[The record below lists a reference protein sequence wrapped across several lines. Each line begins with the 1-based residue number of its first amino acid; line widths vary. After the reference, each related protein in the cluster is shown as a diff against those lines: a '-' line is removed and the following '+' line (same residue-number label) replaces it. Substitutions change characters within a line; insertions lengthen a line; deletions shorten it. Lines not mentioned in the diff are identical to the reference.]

1 MGYFSKLKKQA
12 GKYLDK
18 PDITRIH
25 KAYLLAERAHQHQK
39 RQSGEP
45 YITHP
50 VAVATSL
57 AELELDTETI
67 IAALLHDVIEDT
79 PVAKNEILE
88 EFGPS
93 VAQLV
98 DGVSKL
104 TQISFA
110 NKAEAHAE
118 NFRKM
123 VLAMAKDLRVILVK
137 LADRL
142 HNMQTLGGVSPQKRR
157 RVARETLDIYIP
169 LANRL
174 GMHKLRVQLED
185 LCFAAIY
192 PQRER
197 ILRRSVKQVRG
208 NRKEVCNVIEKGIR
222 ETCRQHKLKYLDIQG
237 REKHLYSIYRKMRD
251 RRIPLAEIMDMFA
264 FRIIVDN
271 IEDCYRVLG
280 YIHNLYKPVPE
291 RFKDYIAIPKANGYQ
306 SLHTTLFGPYGVPI
320 EVQIRTE
327 RMHEMAEN
335 GIAAHWLY
343 KDEAPLANTEAQVR
357 AQNWVKNLVEMQ
369 KSSTNSQEFVENVKI
384 DLFPD
389 EVYVFTPKG
398 DIYELPHGATP
409 VDFAYA
415 VHSDLGNNCVA
426 VKIDRQY
433 ALLSAPLLNGQT
445 VEIITR
451 AAGKPNPV
459 WLDFVVTGK
468 ARSSIRHYFKHQRT
482 NETTSLGEELLERT
496 FSSLG
501 TSLED
506 LPQENINKVLAE
518 LKLDSM
524 DRLLEELGLGNYTAQ
539 LIARRLA
546 SSDLDGKKTE
556 TTESPKPL
564 QPMAIRGAE
573 GMVVILA
580 KCCYPIPG
588 DAIVGHISPGKGMVV
603 HSESCENVAELKKHP
618 EQLILLHWEA
628 DADKRFEVKISAD
641 ISNEPGILANII
653 QAIASA
659 SGNIEDLYMHRTN
672 KVDQVVIL
680 LLSVVNVKH
689 LEKIM
694 RRISRIKAVNN
705 VSRVRS

>member
-12 GKYLDK
+12 SKYLDK
-18 PDITRIH
+18 KDIQRIH
-25 KAYLLAERAHQHQK
+25 KAYLLAESAHQHQK

-50 VAVATSL
+50 VAVATTL

-67 IAALLHDVIEDT
+67 VAALLHDVIEDT
-79 PVAKNEILE
+79 PIAKNEILE

-123 VLAMAKDLRVILVK
+123 VLAMAKDLRVVLVK

-142 HNMQTLGGVSPQKRR
+142 HNMQTLSGVSPQKRR

-192 PQRER
+192 PARER
-197 ILRRSVKQVRG
+197 ILRRAVKNVRG
-208 NRKEVCNVIEKGIR
+208 NRKEVCNVIEKGIG
-222 ETCRQHKLKYLDIQG
+222 ETCRKYKLKYLDIKS

-251 RRIPLAEIMDMFA
+251 RRIPFSEIMDMFA
-264 FRIIVDN
+264 FRIIVDS

-291 RFKDYIAIPKANGYQ
+291 RFKDYIAIPKANGYK

-327 RMHEMAEN
+327 QMHEMAEN

-343 KDEAPLANTEAQVR
+343 KDQVPHANTEAQVR
-357 AQNWVKNLVEMQ
+357 AQAWVKNLVEMQ
-369 KSSTNSQEFVENVKI
+369 KSSSSSQEFIENVKI

-415 VHSDLGNNCVA
+415 VHSELGDNCVA

-433 ALLSAPLLNGQT
+433 SLLSAPLLNGQT

-451 AAGKPNPV
+451 PSGKPNPA

-468 ARSSIRHYFKHQRT
+468 ARSSIRHYFKYRRS
-482 NETTSLGEELLERT
+482 NETSSLGEELLERT
-496 FSSLG
+496 LSSLG
-501 TSLED
+501 TSLEN
-506 LPQENINKVLAE
+506 LPPENINKVIKE
-518 LKLDSM
+518 LKLDS
-524 DRLLEELGLGNYTAQ
+524 LEQLFEKLGLGDYTAQ
-539 LIARRLA
+539 LIARRLVH
-546 SSDLDGKKTE
+546 SDLEQDQLDQE
-556 TTESPKPL
+556 MQPL
-564 QPMAIRGAE
+564 QPMAIRGTE
-573 GMVVILA
+573 GMAITLA

-588 DAIVGHISPGKGMVV
+588 DAIVGHINPGKGMTV
-603 HSESCENVAELKKHP
+603 HTENCKSVADFKKNP
-618 EQLILLHWEA
+618 DQLIILHWEPEVG
-628 DADKRFEVKISAD
+628 KHFEAKISVA
-641 ISNEPGILANII
+641 INSQSSVLASII
-653 QAIASA
+653 QSIANA
-659 SGNIEDLYMHRTN
+659 NGTIDDLYMQRTN
-672 KVDQVVIL
+672 KVDQIIIL
-680 LLSVVNVKH
+680 LLSVTNLKH

-694 RRISRIKAVNN
+694 RRIDRLKD
-705 VSRVRS
+705 VSSVMRVRN

>member
-1 MGYFSKLKKQA
+1 MTYFSKLKKQA
-12 GKYLDK
+12 SKYLDK
-18 PDITRIH
+18 PTVARIH
-25 KAYLLAERAHQHQK
+25 KAYLLAEKAHKQQK

-57 AELELDTETI
+57 AELELDSETI

-88 EFGPS
+88 AFGPA

-104 TQISFA
+104 TQISFT
-110 NKAEAHAE
+110 NKAEAQAE

-197 ILRRSVKQVRG
+197 ILRRAVKQVRG
-208 NRKEVCNVIEKGIR
+208 NRKEVLHVIEKGMR
-222 ETCRQHKLKYLDIQG
+222 GTCRNIKLQHLDIQG

-271 IEDCYRVLG
+271 MEDCYRVLG

-320 EVQIRTE
+320 EVQIRTIK
-327 RMHEMAEN
+327 MHEMAEN

-343 KDEAPLANTEAQVR
+343 KTDEPGASTDAQLR
-357 AQNWVKNLVEMQ
+357 AQAWVKSLVEMQ
-369 KSSTNSQEFVENVKI
+369 KSSASSEEFFENVRT

-389 EVYVFTPKG
+389 DVYVFTPKG
-398 DIYELPHGATP
+398 DIFELPHGATP

-415 VHSDLGNNCVA
+415 IHSDLGNNCVA
-426 VKIDRQY
+426 AKVDRQY
-433 ALLSAPLLNGQT
+433 ALLNTPLLNGQT

-451 AAGKPNPV
+451 HDGKPNPA

-468 ARSSIRHYFKHQRT
+468 ARSSIRHYFKRKRS
-482 NETTSLGEELLERT
+482 NEATTLGKELLERALASFNVNLHT
-496 FSSLG
+496 LPAA
-501 TSLED
+501 D
-506 LPQENINKVLAE
+506 LNKVL
-518 LKLDSM
+518 
-524 DRLLEELGLGNYTAQ
+524 EELQLNSADKLFEGLGIGNYTPQ
-539 LIARRLA
+539 LMARRLIEA
-546 SSDLDGKKTE
+546 KDELAELHEDSSKPF
-556 TTESPKPL
+556 ES
-564 QPMAIRGAE
+564 MAIRGTE
-573 GMVVILA
+573 GMAVTLA
-580 KCCYPIPG
+580 KCCYPLPG
-588 DAIVGHISPGKGMVV
+588 DPIIGHISTGKGMVV
-603 HSESCENVAELKKHP
+603 HMESCKNVAEFKKHP

-628 DADKRFEVKISAD
+628 DVDKQFEAKLMID
-641 ISNEPGILANII
+641 INNKSGVLVEIIKSIAGTNSNID
-653 QAIASA
+653 
-659 SGNIEDLYMHRTN
+659 DLYIHRTN
-672 KVDQVVIL
+672 KINQLAIL
-680 LLSVVNVKH
+680 LVSVKGTQQLAKV
-689 LEKIM
+689 M
-694 RRISRIKAVNN
+694 RRIERIKAVNQ
-705 VSRVRS
+705 VERVNQ